1 MSNILD
7 FAGFTGCL
15 SKATL
20 AAGTTTTVSTTGTT
34 VYGINGKAYS
44 AAALTNGATPTTDI
58 VTGAAFVGVPANYG
72 SVFVHGFN
80 AAGALKVAQGKVAA
94 LDNAGNFITAPDLP
108 AYPDDFAPFAYLIIK
123 AGSTASTW
131 TYGSSNQSGAT
142 GITYTRQDLIGAP
155 SRPQIA

>member
-1 MSNILD
+1 MDIQNI
-7 FAGFTGCL
+7 AGFTGCL

-44 AAALTNGATPTTDI
+44 AAALSNAATPTTDV
-58 VTGAAFVGVPANYG
+58 VTGAAFVGVAANYG

-80 AAGALKVAQGKVAA
+80 AAGALKVAQGTVTA
-94 LDNAGNFITAPDLP
+94 LDAAGNFVTAPAFP
-108 AYPDDFAPFAYLIIK
+108 AFPNDFAPFAYLVIK

-142 GITYTRQDLIGAP
+142 GITYTRQDLIGMP
-155 SRPQIA
+155 SRLQIS